1 MKIIIADDEYANR
14 LLVSEIVKNM
24 GHELIEAENG
34 AEAFRAMQITPDV
47 DLVLMDIEMPVMNG
61 FDAAKLI
68 REKLTHP
75 KNRIPIVAM
84 SGYELDDIKE
94 CQGQQ
99 EFDSFLVKPYTVE
112 TLTSLINCFD
122 EK

>member
-1 MKIIIADDEYANR
+1 MKIIIADDEFANR
-14 LLVSEIVKNM
+14 LLVSEIVRNM

-34 AEAFRAMQITPDV
+34 EEALRAIQKTPDI

-61 FDAAKLI
+61 VDAARLI
-68 REKLTHP
+68 RKKLDRP
-75 KNRIPIVAM
+75 LNRIPIVAM

-94 CQGQQ
+94 SSGPDD
-99 EFDSFLVKPYTVE
+99 FDTFLVKPYTVD
-112 TLTSLINCFD
+112 TLTSLIKFFD